1 MPNCVP
7 PLITNGNPENYLKA
21 AFFST
26 YLIITLLLE
35 ILYETIFWVLKI
47 TNG

>member
-7 PLITNGNPENYLKA
+7 PLIADGNPENYLKA

-26 YLIITLLLE
+26 LFISKII
-35 ILYETIFWVLKI
+35 F
-47 TNG
+47 GF

>member
-7 PLITNGNPENYLKA
+7 PLIANRNPENFLKA

-26 YLIITLLLE
+26 LFNYNSPVGNFN
-35 ILYETIFWVLKI
+35 ETIF
-47 TNG
+47 

>member
-7 PLITNGNPENYLKA
+7 PLIADENPENYLKA

-26 YLIITLLLE
+26 LFYYNCPAIN
-35 ILYETIFWVLKI
+35 YHETIFLVFK
-47 TNG
+47 N

>member
-7 PLITNGNPENYLKA
+7 PLIADGNPENYLKA

-26 YLIITLLLE
+26 LFYYNCPVINYHE
-35 ILYETIFWVLKI
+35 QFF
-47 TNG
+47 GF